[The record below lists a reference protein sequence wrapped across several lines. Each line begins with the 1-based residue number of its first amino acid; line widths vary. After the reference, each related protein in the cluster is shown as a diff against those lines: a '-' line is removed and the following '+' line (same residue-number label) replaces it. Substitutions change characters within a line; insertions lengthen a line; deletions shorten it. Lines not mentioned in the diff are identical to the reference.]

1 MVEEN
6 KDNPNTDDVENAD
19 VIDESGTDAPTED
32 AMFDD
37 IDAVADPSIG
47 TARPSRLPA
56 FLAFLALLLSA
67 VSLAGVAWIAFL
79 KQEPVATEDN
89 DDARLAA
96 QAQAIDANSAA
107 LDDLRQSLADAE
119 RDLQTATRTGT
130 GDIEAF
136 ERRLEQ
142 RLRGLESVPPRIAS
156 LESSMSALRGISTGA
171 RDAWLLAE
179 ASYYLQIA
187 NAQLQL
193 AGNPEL
199 ALLALRIA
207 DERLLE
213 LGDPGLTDVRRAL
226 SDELRSLEVIEAPD
240 IEGATLTLAS
250 LSQVVDSLPVRQE
263 VMTSD
268 PTATSDAADL
278 TGTDRAMASLKD
290 ALSDVVSVR
299 RVDEAARP
307 LIAPEAIY
315 FLRANLALQLQAARL
330 ALLRGEQAL
339 FQQSLDDA
347 SAWLREY
354 YDTESAPVRSALQ
367 TIGEIRD
374 SSFTRAMPDISESLR
389 LLRQYMAFV
398 GTADAETA
406 PIDVQPEPAGEA
418 TATDPEPQQ

>member
-1 MVEEN
+1 MVEETR
-6 KDNPNTDDVENAD
+6 DELTEDAGDGEEDVAGND
-19 VIDESGTDAPTED
+19 VPAED

-37 IDAVADPSIG
+37 VDAVADMPQQTG
-47 TARPSRLPA
+47 RPSRLPA
-56 FLAFLALLLSA
+56 FLAIAALLLAAASMG
-67 VSLAGVAWIAFL
+67 GVAWVAFFAPVP
-79 KQEPVATEDN
+79 EPVAAN
-89 DDARLAA
+89 ADDAYGVALS
-96 QAQAIDANSAA
+96 QSIDANSAA
-107 LDDLRQSLADAE
+107 LDDLQRRLTAAE
-119 RDLQTATRTGT
+119 RDLQDARQSGA

-142 RLRGLESVPPRIAS
+142 RLRGLESMPPRVAS

-171 RDAWLLAE
+171 RESFLLAE
-179 ASYYLQIA
+179 AVYYLQIA

-199 ALLALRIA
+199 ATLALRIA
-207 DERLLE
+207 DERLVE

-250 LSQVVDSLPVRQE
+250 LSRVVDSLPVRQE
-263 VMTSD
+263 VMTSEPEPTPDD
-268 PTATSDAADL
+268 PELS
-278 TGTDRAMASLKD
+278 GTDRAMASLKS
-290 ALSDVVSVR
+290 AVSGVVSVR

-347 SAWLREY
+347 AAWLREY

-389 LLRQYMAFV
+389 LLRQYTAFV
-398 GTADAETA
+398 DAAQSETA
-406 PIDVQPEPAGEA
+406 PPTADPEPEDEA
-418 TATDPEPQQ
+418 PATDPEPQR